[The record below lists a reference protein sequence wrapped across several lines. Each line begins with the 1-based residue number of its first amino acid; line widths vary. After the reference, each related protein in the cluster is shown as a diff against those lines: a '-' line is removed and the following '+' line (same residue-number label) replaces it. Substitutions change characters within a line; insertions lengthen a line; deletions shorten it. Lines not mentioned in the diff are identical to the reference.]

1 MKTVGVTGSGSVLVE
16 MNVRELRGLK
26 AFADGLA
33 EIAASLPE
41 VACGD
46 DGVVTIPAKIH
57 PPARKKTTK
66 GTKGTKAAKKGSSGV
81 RALPAQGAKKA
92 EKRSRNK
99 KCVTCNRAFFDDTRT
114 NCRKFCGPAGCKFD
128 ADVAGGRTSPETD
141 PLESARKAAGL

>member
-46 DGVVTIPAKIH
+46 DGVVSIPTKIH
-57 PPARKKTTK
+57 PPARKKT
-66 GTKGTKAAKKGSSGV
+66 TKGTKAAKKGSSGV

-99 KCVTCNRAFFDDTRT
+99 KCVTCNRAFFDDTKT

-128 ADVAGGRTSPETD
+128 SDVAGGRTSPETD

>member
-46 DGVVTIPAKIH
+46 DGVVSIPAKIH

-66 GTKGTKAAKKGSSGV
+66 GTKGTKGTKAEKKGAG
-81 RALPAQGAKKA
+81 
-92 EKRSRNK
+92 KRSRNK
-99 KCVTCNRAFFDDTRT
+99 KCVTCNRAFFDETKT

-128 ADVAGGRTSPETD
+128 SDVAGGRTSPETD